1 MTPRLPKMP
10 YEILSAVLEYVTF
23 EDVINLAHTS
33 KGFRFLLEEERI
45 CKKVL
50 NVSVAGC
57 WMLGYCLLQIVS
69 K

>member
-33 KGFRFLLEEERI
+33 KGFRFRFLLEEERI

-50 NVSVAGC
+50 NGISVAGC
-57 WMLGYCLLQIVS
+57 WMLGYS
-69 K
+69 AAM